1 MGGFMGQV
9 ERAEVSAYTEDKVR
23 QRTTRL
29 RTSVETNDGFL
40 IGLDTGAWEI
50 AQGENNDVI
59 AHNKL
64 DNIYDTILM
73 VSVKF
78 IDYIYFS
85 IL

>member
-1 MGGFMGQV
+1 
-9 ERAEVSAYTEDKVR
+9 
-23 QRTTRL
+23 
-29 RTSVETNDGFL
+29 
-40 IGLDTGAWEI
+40 
-50 AQGENNDVI
+50 VI